1 MKNLTNEIT
10 FKPSHEWKSGG
21 TIWQQCDIL
30 SKGKT
35 VAYERSCFP
44 WNVFKEPSHYVNTL
58 ELFSKAEAESLASK
72 YGAEAFEEPYSEGD
86 FFLCFEGESRYCN
99 LEAFINRK

>member
-1 MKNLTNEIT
+1 MNG
-10 FKPSHEWKSGG
+10 KSGG

-30 SKGKT
+30 SKGET

-86 FFLCFEGESRYCN
+86 FFPL
-99 LEAFINRK
+99 L